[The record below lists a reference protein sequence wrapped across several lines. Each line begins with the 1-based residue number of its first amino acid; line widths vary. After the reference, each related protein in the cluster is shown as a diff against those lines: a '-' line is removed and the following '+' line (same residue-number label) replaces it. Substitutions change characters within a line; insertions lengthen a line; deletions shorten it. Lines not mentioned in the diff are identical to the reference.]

1 MPPKRS
7 SNRFLTRSFPSLL
20 LAILL
25 AGCAR
30 LGALSPSPASV
41 EVSPTQA
48 ATGTPTLKPR
58 YGDAGHTD
66 LLGPPTLSATP
77 SASPIPTTPTAS
89 PTPFPI
95 TFEAP
100 TSEPGPPEA
109 VIQIQSPG
117 PLSRLISPFNVRAL
131 VPPGAGGRIRVDLN
145 GEDGRLLVRK
155 VLQFSAAPGRK
166 VLLLTELDFEI
177 AAVAETGRLSI
188 SVDDAAGRT
197 TDLAS
202 VDLILLNGGISDPNP
217 PGDFLAPL
225 VIEEPPEE
233 TLIEGGQLVVTGLAR
248 PAGDQPLKVELIDG
262 RNVII
267 GERLVAV
274 AEGPAGEH
282 RPFAT
287 EITYRV
293 DETTRALLVV
303 RERGERIPGT
313 TQLVSIEVILAP

>member
-1 MPPKRS
+1 M
-7 SNRFLTRSFPSLL
+7 L
-20 LAILL
+20 LAVLL

-30 LGALSPSPASV
+30 LAALNPSPTAP
-41 EVSPTQA
+41 EALPTQE
-48 ATGTPTLKPR
+48 ATGTPTVELPTPTQ
-58 YGDAGHTD
+58 HNPTS
-66 LLGPPTLSATP
+66 PPPALSATP
-77 SASPIPTTPTAS
+77 SPSPVPTTPTTT

-100 TSEPGPPEA
+100 TPEPGPPEA
-109 VIQIQSPG
+109 AIQIQSPG
-117 PLSRLISPFNVRAL
+117 PLSRIVSPFNVRAL
-131 VPPGAGGRIRVDLN
+131 VAPGSGGRIRVDLN

-155 VLQFSAAPGRK
+155 VLQFSASPSRQ

-177 AAVAETGRLSI
+177 SAVAETGRLSI

-202 VDLILLNGGISDPNP
+202 VDLILLSSGVPDQNP
-217 PGDFLAPL
+217 SGDLLAPL
-225 VIEEPPEE
+225 VIDEPAPE
-233 TLIEGGQLVVTGLAR
+233 TVIEGGQLVITGLAR
-248 PAGDQPLKVELIDG
+248 PASTQPLKVELIDR

-287 EITYRV
+287 EVTYRV
-293 DETTRALLVV
+293 EEVTRALLVV
-303 RERGERIPGT
+303 RERGDRIPGT
-313 TQLVSIEVILAP
+313 TQLVSVEVILAP